1 MKQTNGRNLKKCDNG
16 SRLSENIFLRKF
28 QVHSTKKEEE
38 KGGRWGRRGKEMWRR
53 SDASRGSIKTK
64 DMFLTHF

>member
-38 KGGRWGRRGKEMWRR
+38 KGGRWGRRGERDVEEKRCQQR
-53 SDASRGSIKTK
+53 QHK
-64 DMFLTHF
+64 D